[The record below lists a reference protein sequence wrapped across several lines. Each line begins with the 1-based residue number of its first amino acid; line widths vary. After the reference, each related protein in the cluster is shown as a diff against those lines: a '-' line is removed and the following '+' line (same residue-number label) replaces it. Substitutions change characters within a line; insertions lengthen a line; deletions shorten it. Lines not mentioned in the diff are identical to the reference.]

1 LKVVLLAG
9 GLGTRAKPFT
19 DYSPKALTPINGRPA
34 IDYLVRYLSGFS
46 CVSDIII
53 LSEFDSFG
61 KQIINYFEG
70 KEKAIGKRITFVEDK
85 KKGTGGSILLVEE
98 NVMRDGYFLVWF
110 ADNLCA
116 LQLDSLIME
125 YGKMVDE
132 YKNQIM
138 GMLVVRKKRQEET
151 GRVILEDNDA
161 AISVI
166 KEFIEKP
173 VITLEHPEA
182 AGIYLFNNKIF
193 DLLRNKSKESN
204 NGVFDLSY
212 DILAKIP
219 KGGDYKLASYD
230 ISCRNTDWID
240 IESPAYVDRN
250 MKTVEKIIM
259 QMNLQIS
266 DQ

>member
-1 LKVVLLAG
+1 
-9 GLGTRAKPFT
+9 
-19 DYSPKALTPINGRPA
+19 
-34 IDYLVRYLSGFS
+34 
-46 CVSDIII
+46 
-53 LSEFDSFG
+53 
-61 KQIINYFEG
+61 
-70 KEKAIGKRITFVEDK
+70 
-85 KKGTGGSILLVEE
+85 
-98 NVMRDGYFLVWF
+98 
-110 ADNLCA
+110 
-116 LQLDSLIME
+116 ME

-138 GMLVVRKKRQEET
+138 GMLVVRKKRHEET

-161 AISVI
+161 AVSVV

-182 AGIYLFNNKIF
+182 AGIYVFNNKIF

-240 IESPAYVDRN
+240 IESPAYVGRN

-259 QMNLQIS
+259 QMELPIS